1 MEGCVRLSW
10 NNTWNGERPAL
21 LTLIA
26 LLWKDIYQTHF
37 FHTGMTAPSPP
48 PWYAQVVIAVR
59 GSMSQTDLVTDLL
72 CWPAR

>member
-37 FHTGMTAPSPP
+37 FHTGMTAPPP
-48 PWYAQVVIAVR
+48 PHGMLR
-59 GSMSQTDLVTDLL
+59 L
-72 CWPAR
+72 